1 MPRTEHLVLCGG
13 THGQPHADTKSL
25 RLNLHGPSE
34 NVHLKISDLSERL
47 VANIPNVLIDLLE
60 VASYIYAADSAI
72 SRGGPTDERLGK
84 RWRRKFRFVIP
95 VREPDIWSSD
105 SVLSSLAETLNF
117 LSDDDYV
124 LEFRSFNDPPAL
136 KSYFEFSD
144 TEASGFR
151 PDEVMLFSGGL
162 DSLAGAIDQ
171 LTIPGNNVA
180 LVSHR
185 SSSKISAA
193 QEYLVGKLRSRFGAN
208 RVLNVPIRANLKSDV
223 SNEPTHRTRSF
234 LFVALG
240 TATAR
245 CFGKNRIL
253 LFENGMMSLNLPPV
267 AQVVGARASRTTHPQ
282 VLAGFCR
289 GLTDLIGHTFSVD
302 NPFIWQTKS
311 DVIERIATSG
321 GSELIPHTR
330 SCTRA
335 REMTRLHS
343 HCGRCS
349 QCIDRRFAILA
360 AGQEAHD
367 PPESYN
373 THLFEGT
380 RPPGPDREIALAFVR
395 SATAVKQ
402 MTDVSFFA
410 KYGEASRV
418 VAFFPEPENTVA
430 ERIFDL
436 HQRHAAAVCRVFD
449 QSVATYASAL
459 RQGDLPQ
466 DCLLR
471 LILAQREGESN
482 YETPSTVTGQTTAT
496 DPEIRV
502 VIDANRRRVVFERWG
517 EIKGVVADLLIALA
531 EPFRIAMHD
540 KIAPEHHP
548 FIKTYKL
555 MSLTE
560 CDTEET
566 MRRRIL
572 RGRNGISEMARA
584 AGYPSPSINA
594 VIESLQGHG
603 YRLNPDRIRIVA
615 VSELSRGG

>member
-1 MPRTEHLVLCGG
+1 MPRIEHLVLCGG
-13 THGQPHADTKSL
+13 ADGRRYADTKSL

-34 NVHLKISDLSERL
+34 NVHLKISDISERL
-47 VANIPNVLIDLLE
+47 VTNIPNVLIDLLE
-60 VASYIYAADSAI
+60 IASYIYAADSAI
-72 SRGGPTDERLGK
+72 SRGGPTDEQFGK
-84 RWRRKFRFVIP
+84 RWRRKLRFVIP
-95 VREPDIWSSD
+95 VRQPDTWSSD
-105 SVLSSLAETLNF
+105 SVLSSLVETLNF

-124 LEFRSFNDPPAL
+124 FEFRSFSNPPAL

-144 TEASGFR
+144 TEASVLK

-162 DSLAGAIDQ
+162 DSLAGAIEQ
-171 LTIPGNNVA
+171 LTGPGKIVA

-193 QEYLVGKLRSRFGAN
+193 QDYLVTQLRSRFGAN

-234 LFVALG
+234 LFAALG
-240 TATAR
+240 AATAR

-282 VLAGFCR
+282 ALAGFGHC
-289 GLTDLIGHTFSVD
+289 LTNLIGHAFSVD

-311 DVIERIATSG
+311 DVIEKIATCG

-330 SCTRA
+330 SCTRV

-360 AGQEAHD
+360 AGQEDHD

-380 RPPGPDREIALAFVR
+380 RRPGPDREIALAFVR
-395 SATAVKQ
+395 SATVVKQ
-402 MTDVSFFA
+402 MTDMPFFA
-410 KYGEASRV
+410 NYGEASRV
-418 VAFFPEPENTVA
+418 VAFFPEPEDTVA
-430 ERIFDL
+430 GRIFDL

-449 QSVATYASAL
+449 QSVAAYAGAL

-471 LILAQREGESN
+471 LVLAQRQGESN
-482 YETPSTVTGQTTAT
+482 YATPGSVTRQTVTT
-496 DPEIRV
+496 DPKIRIA
-502 VIDANRRRVVFERWG
+502 IDAKGRRVVFERWG
-517 EIKGVVADLLIALA
+517 EIKGVIADLLISLA
-531 EPFRIAMHD
+531 EPFRIAMRD
-540 KIAPEHHP
+540 EIAPEHYP
-548 FIKTYKL
+548 FITTSDL
-555 MSLTE
+555 MSLTK
-560 CDTEET
+560 CDAKET
-566 MRRRIL
+566 FRRRIL
-572 RGRNGISEMARA
+572 RCRTKISEMASA
-584 AGYPSPSINA
+584 AGYHSPSVNA
-594 VIESLQGHG
+594 VIESLQWHG
-603 YRLNPDRIRIVA
+603 YRLNPDSIRIVA
-615 VSELSRGG
+615 ESELSGRG

>member
-13 THGQPHADTKSL
+13 THGQRHADTKSL

-193 QEYLVGKLRSRFGAN
+193 QEFLVGKLRSRFGAN

-234 LFVALG
+234 LFAALG

-253 LFENGMMSLNLPPV
+253 LFENGMMSFNLPPV
-267 AQVVGARASRTTHPQ
+267 AQVVGARASRTTSPASSGRLLPRSYRPDRPYFQ
-282 VLAGFCR
+282 CGQSIYLADKIRCHR
-289 GLTDLIGHTFSVD
+289 K
-302 NPFIWQTKS
+302 NCNERR
-311 DVIERIATSG
+311 ERIDSPHPELHPGPRDDEAPFSLREMLAVHRSSLCNTSG
-321 GSELIPHTR
+321 
-330 SCTRA
+330 
-335 REMTRLHS
+335 
-343 HCGRCS
+343 
-349 QCIDRRFAILA
+349 
-360 AGQEAHD
+360 
-367 PPESYN
+367 
-373 THLFEGT
+373 
-380 RPPGPDREIALAFVR
+380 RPRGPR
-395 SATAVKQ
+395 SARSPT
-402 MTDVSFFA
+402 T
-410 KYGEASRV
+410 R
-418 VAFFPEPENTVA
+418 
-430 ERIFDL
+430 
-436 HQRHAAAVCRVFD
+436 
-449 QSVATYASAL
+449 TYL
-459 RQGDLPQ
+459 KVHVLPG
-466 DCLLR
+466 R
-471 LILAQREGESN
+471 
-482 YETPSTVTGQTTAT
+482 TG
-496 DPEIRV
+496 
-502 VIDANRRRVVFERWG
+502 
-517 EIKGVVADLLIALA
+517 K
-531 EPFRIAMHD
+531 
-540 KIAPEHHP
+540 
-548 FIKTYKL
+548 
-555 MSLTE
+555 
-560 CDTEET
+560 
-566 MRRRIL
+566 
-572 RGRNGISEMARA
+572 
-584 AGYPSPSINA
+584 
-594 VIESLQGHG
+594 
-603 YRLNPDRIRIVA
+603 
-615 VSELSRGG
+615 

>member
-1 MPRTEHLVLCGG
+1 
-13 THGQPHADTKSL
+13 
-25 RLNLHGPSE
+25 
-34 NVHLKISDLSERL
+34 
-47 VANIPNVLIDLLE
+47 
-60 VASYIYAADSAI
+60 
-72 SRGGPTDERLGK
+72 
-84 RWRRKFRFVIP
+84 
-95 VREPDIWSSD
+95 
-105 SVLSSLAETLNF
+105 LSSLVETLNF

-136 KSYFEFSD
+136 KSYFEFSG

-171 LTIPGNNVA
+171 LTIPGNSVA

-223 SNEPTHRTRSF
+223 SNEPTNRTRSF
-234 LFVALG
+234 LFAALG

-289 GLTDLIGHTFSVD
+289 GLTGLIGHTFSVD

-311 DVIERIATSG
+311 DVIERIATTG

-330 SCTRA
+330 SCTRV

-402 MTDVSFFA
+402 MTDISFFA

-436 HQRHAAAVCRVFD
+436 HQR
-449 QSVATYASAL
+449 
-459 RQGDLPQ
+459 
-466 DCLLR
+466 
-471 LILAQREGESN
+471 

-496 DPEIRV
+496 DPEIRIA
-502 VIDANRRRVVFERWG
+502 IDATRRRVVFERWG

-540 KIAPEHHP
+540 KIAPEHYP

-572 RGRNGISEMARA
+572 RGRNRISEMARA

>member
-1 MPRTEHLVLCGG
+1 
-13 THGQPHADTKSL
+13 
-25 RLNLHGPSE
+25 
-34 NVHLKISDLSERL
+34 
-47 VANIPNVLIDLLE
+47 
-60 VASYIYAADSAI
+60 
-72 SRGGPTDERLGK
+72 
-84 RWRRKFRFVIP
+84 
-95 VREPDIWSSD
+95 
-105 SVLSSLAETLNF
+105 
-117 LSDDDYV
+117 
-124 LEFRSFNDPPAL
+124 
-136 KSYFEFSD
+136 
-144 TEASGFR
+144 
-151 PDEVMLFSGGL
+151 
-162 DSLAGAIDQ
+162 
-171 LTIPGNNVA
+171 
-180 LVSHR
+180 
-185 SSSKISAA
+185 
-193 QEYLVGKLRSRFGAN
+193 
-208 RVLNVPIRANLKSDV
+208 
-223 SNEPTHRTRSF
+223 
-234 LFVALG
+234 
-240 TATAR
+240 
-245 CFGKNRIL
+245 
-253 LFENGMMSLNLPPV
+253 
-267 AQVVGARASRTTHPQ
+267 
-282 VLAGFCR
+282 
-289 GLTDLIGHTFSVD
+289 
-302 NPFIWQTKS
+302 
-311 DVIERIATSG
+311 
-321 GSELIPHTR
+321 
-330 SCTRA
+330 
-335 REMTRLHS
+335 
-343 HCGRCS
+343 
-349 QCIDRRFAILA
+349 
-360 AGQEAHD
+360 
-367 PPESYN
+367 
-373 THLFEGT
+373 
-380 RPPGPDREIALAFVR
+380 
-395 SATAVKQ
+395 

-482 YETPSTVTGQTTAT
+482 YETPRTVTGQTTAT
-496 DPEIRV
+496 DPEIRIA
-502 VIDANRRRVVFERWG
+502 IDASRRRVVFERWG

-540 KIAPEHHP
+540 KIAPEHYP